1 VEHCKRKDGSLRAW
15 FRSQA
20 EAEAF
25 AADPANHPV
34 YLGDQAHLC
43 ERCGF
48 WHLSR
53 AEWLGLK
60 PRYFCIKCKKEIV
73 RSENGEMEFYTLPGV
88 FAVCRPCAL
97 LMDGECSPGVN

>member
-1 VEHCKRKDGSLRAW
+1 MDCRRKNGTLRAR

-25 AADPANHPV
+25 AADPANHPA
-34 YLGDQAHLC
+34 YLGDLAHLC
-43 ERCGF
+43 EKCGF

-60 PRYFCIKCKKEIV
+60 PRYFCIKCKNEIKP
-73 RSENGEMEFYTLPGV
+73 SENGEMEFYILRSG
-88 FAVCRPCAL
+88 FAVCKPCS
-97 LMDGECSPGVN
+97 LMAGERSLVVN